1 MKEEDT
7 PLDRLRE
14 WLRELYFGADPE
26 AHRFR
31 FALLAFDAAT
41 VLFVIAVSFAPE
53 SALIEGLSLAFGLA
67 ILADFIAR
75 MIVAPSPARYLFSVG
90 TLIDIVTMLAF
101 LAPAFL
107 HDLGFLRVLRTLRLL
122 RTYQL
127 LSLLRRNSPYF
138 REHEQALF
146 ATVNLAV
153 FLFVTTGVVYA
164 TQHLRNADINNYA
177 DALYFTVATLTTTG
191 FGDITLTGTGG
202 KLLSVAVMII
212 GITLFLRLAQVLFRP
227 PKVRHPCPECGLTMH
242 DADAVHCKHCGNTI
256 NIETEGA

>member
-1 MKEEDT
+1 MTEEAT
-7 PLDRLRE
+7 PLHRLRE
-14 WLRELYFGADPE
+14 WLRELYFGAEPE

-67 ILADFIAR
+67 ILADFVAR
-75 MIVAPSPARYLFSVG
+75 MIVAPSPARYLLSFG

-101 LAPAFL
+101 IAPAFL

-127 LSLLRRNSPYF
+127 LSLLRRNWTFF
-138 REHEQALF
+138 REHEQLLF
-146 ATVNLAV
+146 ASVNLAV
-153 FLFVTTGVVYA
+153 FLFVTTGVIYA
-164 TQHLRNADINNYA
+164 TQHPQNAEIANYA

-191 FGDITLTGTGG
+191 FGDITLEGTGG
-202 KLLSVAVMII
+202 RLLSVAVMIV
-212 GITLFLRLAQVLFRP
+212 GVTLFLRLAQVLFRP
-227 PKVRHPCPECGLTMH
+227 PRVRHRCPDCGLSMH
-242 DADAVHCKHCGNTI
+242 DADAVHCKHCGRTL
-256 NIETEGA
+256 NIETEGG